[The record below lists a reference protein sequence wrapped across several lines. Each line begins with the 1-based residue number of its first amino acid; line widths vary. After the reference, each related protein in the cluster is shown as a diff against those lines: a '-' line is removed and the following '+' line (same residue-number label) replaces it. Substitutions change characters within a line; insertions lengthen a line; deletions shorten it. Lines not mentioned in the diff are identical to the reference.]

1 MIAPDARA
9 AWSFN
14 SAMRALCV
22 MASPITAAVATR
34 WITDGTADMILRFIR
49 SETMAREKIAAIALE
64 PGSYL
69 SDPLSFNL
77 WLPMRNGWT
86 RSAFVSHVRS
96 TGIGVIASD
105 VCTASGPPPEAVRVG
120 LGGPV
125 TRSQIERGLEFMAH
139 ALDGGQDRNAI

>member
-1 MIAPDARA
+1 
-9 AWSFN
+9 
-14 SAMRALCV
+14 MRALCV
-22 MASPITAAVATR
+22 MASPVTAAVATR

-49 SETMAREKIAAIALE
+49 SETMAREKIAARALE

-86 RSAFVSHVRS
+86 RSAFVSHARS
-96 TGIGVIASD
+96 TGLGLIASD
-105 VCTASGPPPEAVRVG
+105 VCTAGGAPPEAVRVG

-139 ALDGGQDRNAI
+139 ALDGGQDRHAM